1 MTFHG
6 GYLSVDDVL
15 SNCSDRREDC
25 INPHKNPSQTFYI
38 YVLLQFFQPIV
49 KFKPNIY

>member
-15 SNCSDRREDC
+15 SKCSDRREDC
-25 INPHKNPSQTFYI
+25 INPHKNPS
-38 YVLLQFFQPIV
+38 LLLSDILNLCPASIFSTYCQIQA
-49 KFKPNIY
+49 